1 MDKRVLSVAVA
12 GAAVVAGAVAVSLNQ
27 PPSGHQTEAKGKEQ
41 CYGVAKAG
49 ENGCAAANGSHGCGG
64 MSKIDNDGQE
74 WMLVDAGT
82 CLQMGGKLEAFV
94 NTPMPAAPAPE
105 GAASDAK
112 GG

>member
-1 MDKRVLSVAVA
+1 MDKKVLSVAVV
-12 GAAVVAGAVAVSLNQ
+12 GAAVVAGAVAISLNQ
-27 PPSGHQTEAKGKEQ
+27 APSGHQTEAKGKEQ

-49 ENGCAAANGSHGCGG
+49 ENGCAAANGSHSCGG
-64 MSKIDNDGQE
+64 LSKQDNDGQE

-94 NTPMPAAPAPE
+94 NTPVPDAPTQGDAE
-105 GAASDAK
+105 SGAK